1 MCEIQFDV
9 LAEFSLKNQE
19 DSFNVTFISSR
30 TFIRTKVSKQIVSSE
45 QSASEEDNQLDEKFY
60 RLYENLVIQ
69 NVQTKS
75 ETEQEVVSCY
85 CSASHTDNL
94 STDEHESL
102 REIHSVPK
110 TIQQSDSGTD
120 LNEHFIHDIES
131 DWNKFW
137 SMNGEKLIWESW
149 IDKYSQYINPDYIL
163 YSQKKGGEEYNILA
177 ESSIEDNSL
186 SYNPKKFTF
195 NETDVQ
201 SFTSDLQQACLK
213 QIDKNQGSKKESYS
227 RNQILLRTL
236 SGSDEKISTEISEGW
251 NPLSPSSIEEETEVE
266 RLLTSRCCSRTSS
279 SLKTIDSITNVTR
292 MTVSSIDLS
301 NCTPSSE
308 SFSSVSSVHSSVSSE
323 DSEEDYQHQW
333 NDLWKKHY
341 EDQYLEH
348 YNSFIQS
355 VSGVMASDKT
365 KEMSISDQSMK
376 TTILDNEEST
386 LLETGSTHFETDEQI
401 PSISHSNSTSDEE
414 SEEENTIYKEMI
426 AMGLPTTFGSNKIYK
441 PQNYEEIECNKS
453 PKGKCDFNSN
463 RSRMKAAFNLIG
475 IEFQETSKELLSA
488 KVNYKMKHIRQQNR
502 HLKLR
507 PEVKKPKHFIFDD
520 EGNKFT
526 KQDEEIIDHNIFS
539 ESSDNEL
546 SSCEEEAVAGDE
558 SVSPTVEKKI
568 EEVQT
573 SKRKRRKRKQRQYP
587 PEIKNNAKLRKY
599 WQKRFSLFS
608 KFDLGV
614 KLDEESWYS
623 VTPEQVARHTA
634 ERCQSDIIIDA
645 FCGAGGNSI
654 QFALNCK
661 KVIAIDIDP
670 KKIELAQNN
679 ANVYGVSDKIEFII
693 GDFMQLAEGLKADV
707 VFLSPPWGGPSYLSE
722 PLYDLETMLLPV
734 PFSQLIASARKV
746 SSNVVAF
753 LPRNSNTYVL
763 AKEAGPGGKVEIE
776 QNFINKKLVAI
787 TAYYNDLIKEK

>member
-1 MCEIQFDV
+1 MCEVQFDV

-19 DSFNVTFISSR
+19 DTFNVSFISSR
-30 TFIRTKVSKQIVSSE
+30 TFIRTKISKQFVSAE
-45 QSASEEDNQLDEKFY
+45 QSASEEDNQLDEEFY
-60 RLYENLVIQ
+60 KIYEDLSIQ

-102 REIHSVPK
+102 REIHTVPK

-120 LNEHFIHDIES
+120 LNEQFIHDIES

-137 SMNGEKLIWESW
+137 SLNGEKLIWESW
-149 IDKYSQYINPDYIL
+149 IDKYSQYINPDYI
-163 YSQKKGGEEYNILA
+163 SQKKLGEEYNLLA
-177 ESSIEDNSL
+177 ESSIEDNYTSH
-186 SYNPKKFTF
+186 NPKKFTF
-195 NETDVQ
+195 NEKDVHA
-201 SFTSDLQQACLK
+201 FTTDLQQACLK
-213 QIDKNQGSKKESYS
+213 QIDKNQGIKKESSS

-251 NPLSPSSIEEETEVE
+251 NPLSPSSIDEETEAE

-301 NCTPSSE
+301 NSTTSSD

-333 NDLWKKHY
+333 NALWKKHY

-348 YNSFIQS
+348 YNKFIQS
-355 VSGVMASDKT
+355 VSGIVALDKS
-365 KEMSISDQSMK
+365 KEMSVSDQSIK
-376 TTILDNEEST
+376 TAIHDNEEST
-386 LLETGSTHFETDEQI
+386 LLENESTHLETDEQV

-441 PQNYEEIECNKS
+441 SQNFDKTECIKS
-453 PKGKCDFNSN
+453 PKGKRDFNSN
-463 RSRMKAAFNLIG
+463 RSRVKAAFNLIG
-475 IEFQETSKELLSA
+475 IEFQETSKELLSGE
-488 KVNYKMKHIRQQNR
+488 VNYKMKHIRQQNR

-507 PEVKKPKHFIFDD
+507 PEAKKPKHFIFDD
-520 EGNKFT
+520 EGNAFP
-526 KQDEEIIDHNIFS
+526 KQETIDHNIFS

-546 SSCEEEAVAGDE
+546 SSCEEEAITGDAP
-558 SVSPTVEKKI
+558 VSPTVEEKI

-573 SKRKRRKRKQRQYP
+573 TKRKRRKRKQPQYP
-587 PEIKNNAKLRKY
+587 PEIKNNSKLRKY

-608 KFDLGV
+608 KFDMGI

-623 VTPEQVARHTA
+623 VTPEQVAKHTA
-634 ERCQSDIIIDA
+634 ERCRCDVIIDA

-693 GDFMQLAEGLKADV
+693 GDFIQLAGGLKADV

-746 SSNVVAF
+746 TSNVVAF
-753 LPRNSNTYVL
+753 LPRNSNTFVEGSERYNLWLYV
-763 AKEAGPGGKVEIE
+763 KIHKH
-776 QNFINKKLVAI
+776 
-787 TAYYNDLIKEK
+787 

>member
-1 MCEIQFDV
+1 MCEVQFDV

-19 DSFNVTFISSR
+19 DTFNVSFISSR
-30 TFIRTKVSKQIVSSE
+30 TFIRTKVSKQFVSAE
-45 QSASEEDNQLDEKFY
+45 QSASEEDNQLDEEFY
-60 RLYENLVIQ
+60 KIYEDLSIQ

-102 REIHSVPK
+102 REIHTVSK

-120 LNEHFIHDIES
+120 LNEQFIHDIES

-137 SMNGEKLIWESW
+137 SLNGEKLIWESW
-149 IDKYSQYINPDYIL
+149 IDKYSQYINPDYI
-163 YSQKKGGEEYNILA
+163 SQKKLGEEYNLLA
-177 ESSIEDNSL
+177 ESSIEDNYTSH
-186 SYNPKKFTF
+186 NPKKFTF
-195 NETDVQ
+195 NEKDVHA
-201 SFTSDLQQACLK
+201 FTADLQQACLK
-213 QIDKNQGSKKESYS
+213 QIDKNQGIKKESIS

-251 NPLSPSSIEEETEVE
+251 NPLSPSSIDEETEAE

-301 NCTPSSE
+301 NSTTSSD

-333 NDLWKKHY
+333 NALWKKHY

-348 YNSFIQS
+348 YNKFIQS
-355 VSGVMASDKT
+355 VSGIVALDKS
-365 KEMSISDQSMK
+365 KEMSVSDQSIK
-376 TTILDNEEST
+376 TAIHDNEEST
-386 LLETGSTHFETDEQI
+386 LLENESTHLETDEQV

-441 PQNYEEIECNKS
+441 SQNFDKTECIKS
-453 PKGKCDFNSN
+453 PKGKRDFNSN
-463 RSRMKAAFNLIG
+463 RSRVKAAFNLIG
-475 IEFQETSKELLSA
+475 IEFQETSKELLSGE
-488 KVNYKMKHIRQQNR
+488 VNYKMKHIRQQNR

-507 PEVKKPKHFIFDD
+507 PEAKKPKHFIFDD
-520 EGNKFT
+520 EGNAFP
-526 KQDEEIIDHNIFS
+526 KQETIDHNIFS

-546 SSCEEEAVAGDE
+546 SSCEEEAITGDAP
-558 SVSPTVEKKI
+558 VSPTVEEKI

-573 SKRKRRKRKQRQYP
+573 TKRKRRKRKQPQYP
-587 PEIKNNAKLRKY
+587 PEIKNNSKLRKY

-608 KFDLGV
+608 KFDMGI

-623 VTPEQVARHTA
+623 VTPEQVAKHTA
-634 ERCQSDIIIDA
+634 ERCRCDVIIDA

-693 GDFMQLAEGLKADV
+693 GDFIQLAGGLKADV

-722 PLYDLETMLLPV
+722 PSYDLETMLLPV

-746 SSNVVAF
+746 TSNVVAF
-753 LPRNSNTYVL
+753 LPRNSNTFVL
-763 AKEAGPGGKVEIE
+763 AKEAGLGGKVEIE

-787 TAYYNDLIKEK
+787 TVYYNNLIKEK